1 MSEKRPQLSRR
12 NALKIIA
19 GSVSVAGSGQLL
31 QGAGGCGL
39 AHRSPDSGATHSPAY
54 VPKFFNPEQMESL
67 DLLSEVIIP
76 QDEHSPGASAAR
88 VCDYIDVVTAESVNK
103 DAKALWV
110 DGLAAID
117 RVAEGAYS
125 RKFSDCTGEQR
136 RALVEKIS
144 AHEEHPVT
152 IEERFFVAMKSATVR
167 GYYTSAIG
175 IHKDLEYQGNEFL
188 PEFPG
193 CQHPEHQA

>member
-1 MSEKRPQLSRR
+1 MSEKRSQLSRR
-12 NALKIIA
+12 TALKIIA
-19 GSVSVAGSGQLL
+19 GSVSVSSAGPLLKGASGC
-31 QGAGGCGL
+31 AL
-39 AHRSPDSGATHSPAY
+39 AHHSAVNVAADSLPY
-54 VPKFFNPEQMESL
+54 VPKFFNPQQMKTL

-88 VCDYIDVVTAESVNK
+88 VCDYIDVITAESVDR

-117 RVAEGAYS
+117 KAAEGAYS
-125 RKFSDCTGEQR
+125 RKFSDCTGEQQV
-136 RALVEKIS
+136 ALVEKIS
-144 AHEEHPVT
+144 AHEEHPAT

-167 GYYTSAIG
+167 GYYTSSIG

-188 PEFPG
+188 LEFPG
-193 CQHPEHQA
+193 CQHPEHQT

>member
-1 MSEKRPQLSRR
+1 VSEKRFQLSRR
-12 NALKIIA
+12 TALKIIA
-19 GSVSVAGSGQLL
+19 GSVSVSSAGPVLK
-31 QGAGGCGL
+31 GASGCGL
-39 AHRSPDSGATHSPAY
+39 AQHAAVNVTENSPPY
-54 VPKFFNPEQMESL
+54 VPKFFNPEQMKTL

-88 VCDYIDVVTAESVNK
+88 VCDYIDVITAESV
-103 DAKALWV
+103 DQGAKALWV

-117 RVAEGAYS
+117 KAAEDTYS
-125 RKFSDCTGEQR
+125 RKFSNCTEEQQI
-136 RALVEKIS
+136 ALIEKIS

-175 IHKDLEYQGNEFL
+175 IHKDLDYHGNEFL
-188 PEFPG
+188 LQFAG
-193 CQHPEHQA
+193 CHHPEH